1 MLVVTDRLGLNVLVA
16 AGHLLNRVRME
27 TTLVGERCGP
37 YIGRT
42 NVVLAIGKFVD
53 KHRQVPEATELGHHF
68 IPELQLEIRDHAGQI
83 AVPSP
88 FTVSVDRA
96 LHLSRARPDCGQR
109 VRHTELAIIMGVNP
123 DRR

>member
-1 MLVVTDRLGLNVLVA
+1 MLMVADRFGLDVLVT

-27 TTLVGERCGP
+27 TSLVGERGGP
-37 YIGRT
+37 NIGCT

-53 KHRQVPEATELGHHF
+53 KHRQVPEATELGYHF
-68 IPELQLEIRDHAGQI
+68 VPELQLEIRNQASQI

-96 LHLSRARPDCGQR
+96 LHLSRACPD
-109 VRHTELAIIMGVNP
+109 
-123 DRR
+123 